1 MPLEHHVLILRLLVA
16 CALGGAIGYERDRH
30 RRSAGLRTHLI
41 VALGA
46 ATFMVI
52 STQFAHLQG
61 YGQDELVEFDPSR
74 IASQVVAGAGFLVG
88 GAILRSGPTVRGL
101 TTAAALWLVTAIGM
115 AAGAGMFVEAAAVT
129 ALGLIALWVMRPIEN
144 KGRMRVH
151 GKISLVSTGTPS
163 LEELKQAIEAAGAIV
178 LRHDYRV
185 FQGDDPRVEATFA
198 IRHERQFDTDAV
210 VRGLGQRPGV
220 RCVRVERS
228 G

>member
-1 MPLEHHVLILRLLVA
+1 MPLDHHVLILRLLVA
-16 CALGGAIGYERDRH
+16 CALGGAIGYERDVH

-46 ATFMVI
+46 ATFMVV

-61 YGQDELVEFDPSR
+61 YKQDEIIEFDPSR

-101 TTAAALWLVTAIGM
+101 TTAAALWLVTGIGM
-115 AAGAGMFVEAAAVT
+115 AAGAGMFVEATAVT
-129 ALGLIALWVMRPIEN
+129 ILGLIGLWVMRPIEG

-151 GKISLVSTGTPS
+151 GKISLVSSGAPT
-163 LEELKQAIEAAGAIV
+163 LAELKREVEAAGALV

-185 FQGDDPRVEATFA
+185 FDGDDARVEATFA
-198 IRHERQFDTDAV
+198 IRHEAQFDTDSV
-210 VRGLGQRPGV
+210 VRALRAQAGV
-220 RCVRVERS
+220 RSVRVERI